1 MRTRTQFSRCYT
13 SYENNKR
20 PSEDFHSKLIID
32 NMYVEVTLQTEYNIR
47 KNSRNFLYNSNL
59 PGLGAHKSH
68 DVKSNYFIDV
78 EWIFTFHHD
87 QMTKIQEI
95 IHTLDH
101 PQTNFQL

>member
-1 MRTRTQFSRCYT
+1 
-13 SYENNKR
+13 
-20 PSEDFHSKLIID
+20 
-32 NMYVEVTLQTEYNIR
+32 MYVEVTLQTEYNIR
-47 KNSRNFLYNSNL
+47 KSNRSFSL
-59 PGLGAHKSH
+59 QFKFTGLWRAQGRAHESH

-101 PQTNFQL
+101 PQTTF